1 MDRWLSNLLFILV
14 IFFTNIVQAITS
26 FAGTALAM
34 PFSIALVG
42 YNTARPVLNAIALLL
57 CLYLTIRYF
66 KDIDWKFVIYIV
78 IFAGIGLIAGMLLR
92 QYLYSELLLKIYGL
106 FVCLLAGLFLISKKG
121 FNVPIWLQIVLLIIG
136 GFIHG
141 LFVSGGP
148 LLVLALQSKVKE
160 KEKFRATL
168 SFVWVLLNS
177 VLLGQDLINQVWNI
191 EMLILLAISVPTVI
205 VSIIIGKTIFKKLN
219 NDTFM
224 KFAYL
229 LLFISGFFLLR

>member
-1 MDRWLSNLLFILV
+1 MISYTTYTDLIINIRQELINQAELDSDMVINAVSVRGPLLKKLISDYESTSINLHDGFI
-14 IFFTNIVQAITS
+14 IFELLENKDSENNIILHNDDNSSDNVNE
-26 FAGTALAM
+26 
-34 PFSIALVG
+34 
-42 YNTARPVLNAIALLL
+42 Y
-57 CLYLTIRYF
+57 
-66 KDIDWKFVIYIV
+66 K
-78 IFAGIGLIAGMLLR
+78 
-92 QYLYSELLLKIYGL
+92 LLLKIYGL

-121 FNVPIWLQIVLLIIG
+121 FNVPTWLQIVLLIIG

-177 VLLGQDLINQVWNI
+177 VLLGQDLINQAWNI